1 MLGKIP
7 AARLALIEKI
17 ATEASRSVA
26 APRRGLVRDFVR
38 GYFRGVDEEDLRSH
52 PPRVLADAALAHL
65 DFGRRRTGAQV
76 LVDLAPA
83 LDATAP
89 TAGHR
94 ATLRV
99 VSPDMPFLVDSIGIV
114 FGQMNIAVHLIVHP
128 VLAARRDARGA
139 LRAVG
144 SDRRD
149 AALESWQLMEIDR
162 PRDAHQARE
171 LERRV
176 RAALE
181 DVRRAVADFR
191 AMLERIR
198 AVAHELGNARLPVP
212 QSHASEARALLSWMH
227 DGHFVF
233 LGYRYYRLK
242 RGRSRDALVREGG
255 SGLGILR
262 QPPAGAERKNAPIV
276 LSGRLRQQA
285 RAPELL
291 VLTKANTPSTVH
303 RGSYLDYVGVKTF
316 DGAGRVTGEHRFL
329 GLWTSS
335 AYHKPPAEIPLL
347 RRKLEAVIAH
357 FGLPEQSHD
366 AKSVVNVVETF
377 PRDELF
383 QTPAAELIPIVRGI
397 VNLYERHRVRLFVRR
412 DTYERFYSCLVFV
425 PRDRYN
431 TEVRERIERIVKDR
445 FRGTHVE
452 SQVQISDS
460 TLARLHLLV
469 RTPQGAR
476 PVADVAA
483 VEKAI
488 AAAAATWEDRLQQS
502 LIERGVG
509 RDAVELA
516 ARYARL
522 FPPAYRADVEPAQA
536 LEDIA
541 DLEILSVNPA
551 VPQLNL
557 RAQSGKPTGLRLRIL
572 QAGDPISI
580 SDILPMLENFGLR
593 VVAEHPYRVQTGVRT
608 VWIQDFELETRDAR
622 RIDTARLEPL
632 FNEALLATW
641 RGEIENDGFNRL
653 LLCAG
658 LSAREIVVIRAYC
671 RYLVQTG
678 LPFSQAYMERV
689 LVAQAPIT
697 RQLVRL
703 FETQFALG
711 GKSREAAAER
721 IRAGIVRALD
731 QVQSLDEDRILRA
744 YLSVIR
750 ATLRT
755 NYYQTLG
762 ATGAATVGQG
772 GSDRTGGAP
781 KSWLSFKLDPQ
792 AIPELPLPR
801 PRFEIFVYSPRVE
814 GVHLR
819 MGLVARG
826 GIRWSDR
833 REDFRTEVLGLMK
846 AQNVKNTVIVPTG
859 AKGGFYP
866 KRLPPGGSREDIQKE
881 GIASYQ
887 TFIRG
892 LLDVTDN
899 IVQGKTVTRPGV
911 IRRDGQDP
919 YLVVAADKGTA
930 TFSDIA
936 NAISVE
942 YGHWLGDAFASG
954 GSAGYDHKGMG
965 ITARG
970 AWECVKRHFRELG
983 VDIQNEDFTCAGIG
997 DMSGDVF
1004 GNGMLLSRHIR
1015 LVAAFDHRHVFL
1027 DPNPDA
1033 AASFRERERLFQ
1045 LPRSS
1050 WDDYSRRLISR
1061 GGGVWARSAKSIPL
1075 SPEAQKLLDLHVAAA
1090 TPVEVLRAIL
1100 RMRVDLLWNGGIG
1113 TYVKAHDETNAEV
1126 RDRANDA
1133 IRADGREIRAR
1144 VIGEGGNLGC
1154 TQRGRVE
1161 YARSGGPEG
1170 SGGRVNTDFID
1181 NSAGVNTS
1189 DMEVN
1194 IKILLAE
1201 VARRGRLT
1209 RSARDKLLASMTEEV
1224 AQIVLHNNYLQ
1235 SQALSVLEQ
1244 KASERLTEY
1253 QGLIRALERGG
1264 YLNRSIEFL
1273 PSDDELLERRK
1284 QGLGL
1289 TRPELAVVLAYSK
1302 IWLSNHL
1309 LDSDLPDDPYF
1320 ANEVQRYFP
1329 APVRKRF
1336 PQDIRRHR
1344 LRREIVTTQTTNSLV
1359 NRMGPV
1365 FVTRAQEETGADPAV
1380 IARAYSIARE
1390 IYAMRAL
1397 WFDIEALDNKV
1408 SAAMQYRMFYRAA
1421 RLLRHTSYWLL
1432 RERGRNLH
1440 IENSVR
1446 ELRPGVET
1454 LAERIDDVIGGM
1466 ARQQHDAVFAE
1477 LTGGG
1482 VPDKLARRIARLSLL
1497 EPALD
1502 IVALAQGEKMP
1513 VIDVARAYFEV
1524 GVALGLDWMHD
1535 EIDRLPVEG
1544 SWQASARASLRD
1556 SAMRMHRGL
1565 TLQVLRTETGGATK
1579 ARGVAGRLEA
1589 WSSRREGS
1597 LASWRRTLAEMRA
1610 AGSTDFATLTV
1621 GVDVVRGLASS

>member
-17 ATEASRSVA
+17 VASAATTLPKTSQKLA
-26 APRRGLVRDFVR
+26 ADFLR
-38 GYFRGVDEEDLRSH
+38 ACFRGVAEEDLRAH
-52 PPRVLADAALAHL
+52 RPRDLAAAALAHL
-65 DFGRRRTGAQV
+65 EFGRQRAGNRV
-76 LVDLAPA
+76 LVDLAPP
-83 LDATAP
+83 LSPDAP
-89 TAGHR
+89 TSGHR
-94 ATLRV
+94 ALLRV
-99 VSPDMPFLVDSIGIV
+99 VAPDMPFLVDSIGII

-128 VLAARRDARGA
+128 VLAVKRDSRGLLKA
-139 LRAVG
+139 VDIGGEGTRA
-144 SDRRD
+144 
-149 AALESWQLMEIDR
+149 ESWQMMEIDR
-162 PRDAHQARE
+162 PRDEAQARE

-191 AMLERIR
+191 PMLERIR
-198 AVAHELGNARLPVP
+198 AVAHDLERSDLPVP
-212 QSHASEARALLSWMH
+212 RSHASEARALLSWMH

-242 RGRSRDALVREGG
+242 RGRSRDALVRDAA

-262 QPPAGAERKNAPIV
+262 TQPRRKPSPPIV
-276 LSGRLRQQA
+276 LTGHLRRQA

-316 DGAGRVTGEHRFL
+316 DARGNVTGEHRFL

-357 FGLPEQSHD
+357 FGLPPQSHD
-366 AKSVVNVVETF
+366 AKSVVNVIETF

-383 QTPAAELIPIVRGI
+383 QTPASELVPIVRGI
-397 VNLYERHRVRLFVRR
+397 VNLYERRRVRLFARR
-412 DTYERFYSCLVFV
+412 DSYERFYSCLVYV

-431 TEVRERIERIVKDR
+431 TEVRERIERIVLDR
-445 FRGTHVE
+445 FSGTHVE

-460 TLARLHLLV
+460 MLARLHLLV
-469 RTPQGAR
+469 RTPQGAK
-476 PVADVAA
+476 PVEDVGAI
-483 VEKAI
+483 EHAI
-488 AAAAATWEDRLQQS
+488 AAAAETWEDRLQQA
-502 LIERGVG
+502 LIARGVQY
-509 RDAVELA
+509 DAVELA
-516 ARYARL
+516 GRYARL
-522 FPPAYRADVEPAQA
+522 FPPNYRADVEPAQA

-541 DLEILSVNPA
+541 DLQALAAEPGT
-551 VPQLNL
+551 PQINL
-557 RAQSGKPTGLRLRIL
+557 RAETRGGLGLRLRIL
-572 QAGDPISI
+572 QAGEPISI

-593 VVAEHPYRVQTGVRT
+593 VMAEHPYEVAVDGRT
-608 VWIQDFELETRDAR
+608 IAIQEFELDARDVR
-622 RIDTARLEPL
+622 RIDVQALEPL
-632 FNEALLATW
+632 FKEALLATW
-641 RGEIENDGFNRL
+641 RGEVENDGFNRL
-653 LLCAG
+653 LLSAG
-658 LSAREIVVIRAYC
+658 LAARQIVVVRAYC
-671 RYLVQTG
+671 RYLLQTG
-678 LPFSQAYMERV
+678 IPFSQAYMERV

-703 FETQFALG
+703 FETQFSLQ

-731 QVQSLDEDRILRA
+731 KVQSLDEDRILRG

-755 NYYQTLG
+755 NYYQTLPD
-762 ATGAATVGQG
+762 
-772 GSDRTGGAP
+772 GSA
-781 KSWLSFKLDPQ
+781 KSWVSFKFDPQ
-792 AIPELPLPR
+792 AIPDLPLPK
-801 PRFEIFVYSPRVE
+801 PKFEIFVYSPRVE

-819 MGLVARG
+819 MAYVARG
-826 GIRWSDR
+826 GLRWSDR

-846 AQNVKNTVIVPTG
+846 AQNVKNTVIVPAG

-866 KRLPPGGSREDIQKE
+866 KRLPANGTREDVMKE

-899 IVQGKTVTRPGV
+899 IVNGKSVVRPGIV
-911 IRRDGQDP
+911 RRDGDDA

-936 NAISVE
+936 NAISIE

-983 VDIQNEDFTCAGIG
+983 VDIQSQEFTCAGIG

-1004 GNGMLLSRHIR
+1004 GNGMLLSKHTL
-1015 LVAAFDHRHVFL
+1015 LVAAFDHRHIFL
-1027 DPNPDA
+1027 DPTPDA
-1033 AASFRERERLFQ
+1033 TASYRERERLFK

-1050 WDDYSRRLISR
+1050 WDDYSRKLISR
-1061 GGGVWARSAKSIPL
+1061 GGGVWPRSAKSIPL
-1075 SPEAQKLLDLHVAAA
+1075 SAEVQKLLDLNVPAA
-1090 TPVEVLRAIL
+1090 TPVEVMRAIL

-1113 TYVKAHDETNAEV
+1113 TYVKAQDETHAEV

-1154 TQRGRVE
+1154 TQKGRVE
-1161 YARSGGPEG
+1161 YAQSFAGGQ
-1170 SGGRVNTDFID
+1170 GGKINTDFID

-1189 DMEVN
+1189 DVEVN
-1194 IKILLAE
+1194 IKIVLADI
-1201 VARRGRLT
+1201 ARKGRLT
-1209 RSARDKLLASMTEEV
+1209 RAARDKLLASMTAEV
-1224 AQIVLHNNYLQ
+1224 ADIVLHNNYLQ

-1244 KASERLTEY
+1244 RAAERLTEY
-1253 QGLIRALERGG
+1253 QSVIRTLERGG
-1264 YLNRSIEFL
+1264 HLNRAIEFL
-1273 PSDDELLERRK
+1273 PTEDEFLERRK
-1284 QGLGL
+1284 LRQGL

-1320 ANEVQRYFP
+1320 ASEVQRYFP
-1329 APVRKRF
+1329 TPMRKRYAREI
-1336 PQDIRRHR
+1336 PQHR

-1365 FVTRAQEETGADPAV
+1365 FVVRAQEETGADPAA
-1380 IARAYSIARE
+1380 IARAYAIARE
-1390 IYAMRAL
+1390 IFAMRTL

-1408 SAAMQYRMFYRAA
+1408 SAAMQYGMFYRAS

-1432 RERGRNLH
+1432 RERGRHLH

-1454 LAERIDDVIGGM
+1454 LAAQIDSVLDGA
-1466 ARQQHDAVFAE
+1466 ARARHDGVLSE
-1477 LTGGG
+1477 LTTGG
-1482 VPDKLARRIARLSLL
+1482 VPEKLARRVARITML

-1502 IVALAQGEKMP
+1502 IVALAADQKTP
-1513 VIDVARAYFEV
+1513 VISVARLYFELGAV
-1524 GVALGLDWMHD
+1524 LGLDWLHT
-1535 EIDRLPVEG
+1535 EIDGLSVDG
-1544 SWQASARASLRD
+1544 SWQATARTGLRD
-1556 SAMRMHRGL
+1556 AAMRAHREL
-1565 TLQVLRTETGGATK
+1565 TLQALRM
-1579 ARGVAGRLEA
+1579 RGDAAQRLAA
-1589 WSSRREGS
+1589 WSAQRND
-1597 LASWRRTLAEMRA
+1597 AVTTWQRTLTEMRSVGA
-1610 AGSTDFATLTV
+1610 ADFATLTV
-1621 GVDVVRGLASS
+1621 GVNAVRGLAGS

>member
-17 ATEASRSVA
+17 AAEAFRSA
-26 APRRGLVRDFVR
+26 APGRQALVGEFVR
-38 GYFRGVDEEDLRSH
+38 EFFRGVDEEDLSAYR
-52 PPRVLADAALAHL
+52 PRVLAAAALKHL
-65 DFGRRRTGAQV
+65 EFGRRRTGGQV
-76 LVDLAPA
+76 IVDLAPP
-83 LDATAP
+83 LDGEAP
-89 TAGHR
+89 TAPHR
-94 ATLRV
+94 ALLRV
-99 VSPDMPFLVDSIGIV
+99 VAPDMPFLVDSIGIV
-114 FGQMNIAVHLIVHP
+114 FSQLNIAVHLIVHP
-128 VLAARRDARGA
+128 VLGARRDRRGV
-139 LRAVG
+139 LRSVSA
-144 SDRRD
+144 DRRT
-149 AALESWQLMEIDR
+149 ALPESWQMVEIDR
-162 PRDAHQARE
+162 PRDLRQARE

-181 DVRRAVADFR
+181 DVRRAVMDFR
-191 AMLERIR
+191 PMLERIR
-198 AVAHELGNARLPVP
+198 AVANELEQAKLPVP

-242 RGRSRDALVREGG
+242 RGRSRDALVRETA
-255 SGLGILR
+255 SGLGILKV
-262 QPPAGAERKNAPIV
+262 PAGRDGKGPPKLAPIV
-276 LSGRLRQQA
+276 LSGHLRRQA

-316 DGAGRVTGEHRFL
+316 DHKGEVTGEHRFL

-357 FGLPEQSHD
+357 FGLPPQSHD
-366 AKSVVNVVETF
+366 AKSVVNVIETF

-383 QTPAAELIPIVRGI
+383 QTPASELIPIVRGI
-397 VNLYERHRVRLFVRR
+397 VNLYERRRVRLFVRR
-412 DTYERFYSCLVFV
+412 DSYERFYSCLVFV

-431 TEVRERIERIVKDR
+431 TEVRERIERIVRER
-445 FRGTHVE
+445 FGGTHVE
-452 SQVQISDS
+452 TQVQISDS
-460 TLARLHLLV
+460 MLARLHLLV

-476 PVADVAA
+476 PVQDVASI
-483 VEKAI
+483 EQAI
-488 AAAAATWEDRLQQS
+488 AAAAATWEDRLQQA
-502 LIERGVG
+502 LIARGVE
-509 RDAVELA
+509 REAVELA
-516 ARYARL
+516 TGYARL
-522 FPPAYRADVEPAQA
+522 FPPAYRVDVEPVQA
-536 LEDIA
+536 LDDIA
-541 DLEILSVNPA
+541 DLQALAVNPA
-551 VPQLNL
+551 VPRLNL
-557 RAQSGKPTGLRLRIL
+557 RTQAGKHPGLRLRIL

-593 VVAEHPYRVQTGVRT
+593 VVAEHPYQVQTRERV
-608 VWIQDFELETRDAR
+608 VWIQDFELEARDAR
-622 RIDTARLEPL
+622 RVDTVTMQPL
-632 FNEALLATW
+632 FKEALLATW
-641 RGEIENDGFNRL
+641 RGEVENDGFNRL
-653 LLCAG
+653 LLCVG
-658 LSAREIVVIRAYC
+658 LSAREIVVVRAYC

-703 FETQFALG
+703 FETQFALAG
-711 GKSREAAAER
+711 RSREAAAER

-731 QVQSLDEDRILRA
+731 KVQSLDEDRILRA

-755 NYYQTLG
+755 NYFQTIG
-762 ATGAATVGQG
+762 A
-772 GSDRTGGAP
+772 SDAVP
-781 KSWLSFKLDPQ
+781 KSWVSFKLDPQ

-801 PRFEIFVYSPRVE
+801 PKFEIFVYSPRVE

-819 MGLVARG
+819 MGYVARG

-846 AQNVKNTVIVPTG
+846 AQNVKNTVIVPAG

-866 KRLPPGGSREDIQKE
+866 KRLPAGGSREDIQKE

-899 IVQGKTVTRPGV
+899 IVNGKTVAPPNVT
-911 IRRDGQDP
+911 RRDGDDP

-936 NAISVE
+936 NAISIE

-983 VDIQNEDFTCAGIG
+983 IDIQSQDFTCAGVG

-1015 LVAAFDHRHVFL
+1015 LVAAFDHRHIFL

-1033 AASFRERERLFQ
+1033 AAGFRERERLFK

-1050 WDDYSRRLISR
+1050 WDDYSRKLISR
-1061 GGGVWARSAKSIPL
+1061 GGGIWPRAAKSIAL
-1075 SPEAQKLLDLHVAAA
+1075 SAEAQKLLDLQVPAA
-1090 TPVEVLRAIL
+1090 TPVDVMRAIL

-1113 TYVKAHDETNAEV
+1113 TYVKAHDESHAEV

-1133 IRADGREIRAR
+1133 IRADGRELRAR

-1161 YARSGGPEG
+1161 YAQA
-1170 SGGRVNTDFID
+1170 GGRVNTDFID

-1189 DMEVN
+1189 DVEVN
-1194 IKILLAE
+1194 IKILLSE
-1201 VARRGRLT
+1201 VARKGGRLT
-1209 RSARDKLLASMTEEV
+1209 RAARDKLLASMTEEV
-1224 AQIVLHNNYLQ
+1224 AHIVLHNNYLQ

-1253 QGLIRALERGG
+1253 QSLIRALERGG
-1264 YLNRSIEFL
+1264 HLNRAIEFL
-1273 PSDDELLERRK
+1273 PGDDEFIERRK

-1329 APVRKRF
+1329 APVRRRY
-1336 PQDIRRHR
+1336 PRDIRRHR

-1365 FVTRAQEETGADPAV
+1365 FVTRAQQETNADPAA

-1390 IYAMRAL
+1390 VYAMRVL
-1397 WFDIEALDNKV
+1397 WFEIEALDNKV
-1408 SAAMQYRMFYRAA
+1408 SASVQYRMFYRAA

-1432 RERGRNLH
+1432 RERGRHLH

-1446 ELRPGVET
+1446 ELKPGVEA
-1454 LAERIDDVIGGM
+1454 LAEHIDAVISGP
-1466 ARQQHDAVFAE
+1466 AREQHDAVLSE
-1477 LTGGG
+1477 LTSSG
-1482 VPDKLARRIARLSLL
+1482 VPEKLAKRIARLPLL

-1502 IVALAQGEKMP
+1502 IVALAASEKTQ
-1513 VIDVARAYFEV
+1513 VSEVAHAYFEV
-1524 GVALGLDWMHD
+1524 GMALGLDWLHG
-1535 EIDRLPVEG
+1535 EIDRLPVDG
-1544 SWQASARASLRD
+1544 SWQASARTGLRD
-1556 SAMRMHRGL
+1556 AAMRAHREL
-1565 TLQVLRTETGGATK
+1565 ALQVLRTRGA
-1579 ARGVAGRLEA
+1579 APGSRNASGRLGV
-1589 WSSRREGS
+1589 WSAQREEK
-1597 LASWRRTLAEMRA
+1597 LQSWKRTLSEMRA
-1610 AGSTDFATLTV
+1610 VGTADFATLTV
-1621 GVDVVRGLASS
+1621 GLDAVRGLTSD

>member
-17 ATEASRSVA
+17 AAEATRSQPA
-26 APRRGLVRDFVR
+26 ARRKLVGEFVR
-38 GYFRGVDEEDLRSH
+38 GFFRGVDEEDLRAH
-52 PPRVLADAALAHL
+52 APGALAAAALAHL
-65 DFGRRRTGAQV
+65 EFGRQRSGSRV
-76 LVDLAPA
+76 LVGLAPP

-89 TAGHR
+89 TAAHR
-94 ATLRV
+94 ASLRV
-99 VSPDMPFLVDSIGIV
+99 VCPDMPFLVDTIGIV
-114 FGQMNIAVHLIVHP
+114 FSQMGIGVHLIVHP
-128 VLAARRDARGA
+128 VLGA
-139 LRAVG
+139 VR
-144 SDRRD
+144 DRRGILKSVD
-149 AALESWQLMEIDR
+149 SEAAGARSESWQMMEIDR
-162 PRDAHQARE
+162 PRDESQARE

-176 RAALE
+176 RASLE
-181 DVRRAVADFR
+181 DVRKAVTDFR
-191 AMLERIR
+191 PMLERIR
-198 AVAHELGNARLPVP
+198 GVAHELGGAELPVP
-212 QSHASEARALLSWMH
+212 RSHASEARALLSWMH

-242 RGRSRDALVREGG
+242 RGRSRDALVRETG

-262 QPPAGAERKNAPIV
+262 ETPAKGRRHAPIV
-276 LSGRLRQQA
+276 LTGHLRRQA
-285 RAPELL
+285 RTPELL
-291 VLTKANTPSTVH
+291 VLTKANTASTVH

-316 DGAGRVTGEHRFL
+316 DGKGEVTGEHRFL

-357 FGLPEQSHD
+357 FGLPPQSHD

-397 VNLYERHRVRLFVRR
+397 VNLYERRRVRLFVRR
-412 DTYERFYSCLVFV
+412 DSYQRFYSCLVYV

-431 TEVRERIERIVKDR
+431 TEVRERIERIVRER
-445 FRGTHVE
+445 FGGTHVDT
-452 SQVQISDS
+452 QVQISDS
-460 TLARLHLLV
+460 MLARLHMLV
-469 RTPQGAR
+469 RTPQGA
-476 PVADVAA
+476 PPGDDVAT

-488 AAAAATWEDRLQQS
+488 AAAAATWEDRLQQA
-502 LIERGVG
+502 LIARGVE

-522 FPPAYRADVEPAQA
+522 FPPNYRVEVEPAQA
-536 LEDIA
+536 LDDIA
-541 DLEILSVNPA
+541 DLQALAMHPG
-551 VPQLNL
+551 VPQVNL
-557 RAQSGKPTGLRLRIL
+557 RHQAGPQPGLRLRIL

-593 VVAEHPYRVQTGVRT
+593 VVAEHPYQVRT
-608 VWIQDFELETRDAR
+608 GAMLVSIQDFELETHDAR
-622 RIDTARLEPL
+622 RVDVEKMEPL
-632 FNEALLATW
+632 FKEALLATW
-641 RGEIENDGFNRL
+641 RGDVENDGFNRL

-658 LSAREIVVIRAYC
+658 LSAREIVVVRAYC

-697 RQLVRL
+697 RQLVKL
-703 FETQFALG
+703 FETQFSLTG
-711 GKSREAAAER
+711 RSREAAAER
-721 IRAGIVRALD
+721 VRASIVRALD
-731 QVQSLDEDRILRA
+731 KVQSLDEDRILRA

-755 NYYQTLG
+755 NYYQCIEG
-762 ATGAATVGQG
+762 SMG
-772 GSDRTGGAP
+772 GGRTGGTP
-781 KSWLSFKLDPQ
+781 KSWVSFKLDPQ

-819 MGLVARG
+819 GGLVARG
-826 GIRWSDR
+826 GLRWSDR

-846 AQNVKNTVIVPTG
+846 AQNVKNTVIVPAG

-866 KRLPPGGSREDIQKE
+866 KRLPAGGSREDIQKE

-899 IVQGKTVTRPGV
+899 IVNGKTVVRPGIV
-911 IRRDGQDP
+911 RRDGDDP

-936 NAISVE
+936 NAISIE

-983 VDIQNEDFTCAGIG
+983 VDIQNQDFTVAGIG

-1004 GNGMLLSRHIR
+1004 GNGMLLSKHIR
-1015 LVAAFDHRHVFL
+1015 LVAAFDHRHIFI
-1027 DPNPDA
+1027 DPDPDP
-1033 AASFRERERLFQ
+1033 AASFRERERLFK

-1050 WDDYSRRLISR
+1050 WDDYSRKLISR
-1061 GGGVWARSAKSIPL
+1061 GGGVWPRGAKAIPL
-1075 SPEAQKLLDLHVAAA
+1075 SAEAQKLLDLAVPSA

-1100 RMRVDLLWNGGIG
+1100 RMRVDLMWNGGIG
-1113 TYVKAHDETNAEV
+1113 TYVKAHDESHGDA

-1133 IRADGREIRAR
+1133 IRADGRELRAR
-1144 VIGEGGNLGC
+1144 VVGEGGNLGC

-1161 YARSGGPEG
+1161 YARAGGPEG
-1170 SGGRVNTDFID
+1170 HGGRINTDFID

-1189 DMEVN
+1189 DVEVN

-1201 VARRGRLT
+1201 VARKGRLT
-1209 RSARDKLLASMTEEV
+1209 RAARDRLLASMTEEV

-1244 KASERLTEY
+1244 RAPERLTEY
-1253 QGLIRALERGG
+1253 QSLIRALERGG
-1264 YLNRSIEFL
+1264 HLNRAIEYL
-1273 PSDDELLERRK
+1273 PGDEEFIERRK
-1284 QGLGL
+1284 QRLGL

-1320 ANEVQRYFP
+1320 ASEVQRYFP
-1329 APVRKRF
+1329 SPMRRRYARG
-1336 PQDIRRHR
+1336 IRRHR

-1365 FVTRAQEETGADPAV
+1365 FVTRAQEETRADPAA

-1390 IYAMRAL
+1390 IYAMRGL
-1397 WFDIEALDNKV
+1397 WFAIEALDNKV
-1408 SAAMQYRMFYRAA
+1408 PAEVQYAMFYRGA

-1432 RERGRNLH
+1432 RERGQALH

-1446 ELRPGVET
+1446 ELRPGIEQ
-1454 LAERIDDVIGGM
+1454 LAEHIDTVIQGSAREQYDRIFG
-1466 ARQQHDAVFAE
+1466 E
-1477 LTGGG
+1477 LEAGG
-1482 VPDKLARRIARLSLL
+1482 VPDKLARRVARLALL

-1502 IVALAQGEKMP
+1502 IVALASREKIP
-1513 VIDVARAYFEV
+1513 VLEVARDYFSV
-1524 GVALGLDWMHD
+1524 GVALGLDWLHG
-1535 EIDRLPVEG
+1535 EIDRLPVDG
-1544 SWQASARASLRD
+1544 SWQASARTGLRD
-1556 SAMRMHRGL
+1556 SAMRAHRDL
-1565 TLQVLRTETGGATK
+1565 TLQVLRTRGAE
-1579 ARGVAGRLEA
+1579 ARDRSAEARLEA
-1589 WSSRREGS
+1589 WSAQREEA
-1597 LASWRRTLAEMRA
+1597 LTSWKRTQAEMRA
-1610 AGSTDFATLTV
+1610 AGTADFATLTV
-1621 GVDVVRGLASS
+1621 GLQAIRGLAGG

>member
-17 ATEASRSVA
+17 AAEATRSQPA
-26 APRRGLVRDFVR
+26 KRRKLVGEFVR
-38 GYFRGVDEEDLRSH
+38 GFFRGVDEEDLRAH
-52 PPRVLADAALAHL
+52 QPRKLAEAALAHL
-65 DFGRRRTGAQV
+65 EFGKQRTGTRV
-76 LVDLAPA
+76 LVALAPP
-83 LDATAP
+83 LDVDAP
-89 TAGHR
+89 TAAHR
-94 ATLRV
+94 ALLRV
-99 VSPDMPFLVDSIGIV
+99 VAPDMPFLVDTIGIV
-114 FGQMNIAVHLIVHP
+114 FSQLGIGVHLIVHP
-128 VLAARRDARGA
+128 VLGAVRDARGI
-139 LRAVG
+139 LKAVDAE
-144 SDRRD
+144 SRD
-149 AALESWQLMEIDR
+149 ARPESWQMMEIDR
-162 PRDAHQARE
+162 PRDDAQSRE
-171 LERRV
+171 LEQRV

-181 DVRRAVADFR
+181 DVRRAVNDFR
-191 AMLERIR
+191 PMLERIR
-198 AVAHELGNARLPVP
+198 AVANELERGKLPVP
-212 QSHASEARALLSWMH
+212 RSHAAEARALLSWMH

-242 RGRSRDALVREGG
+242 RGRSRDALVREAA

-262 QPPAGAERKNAPIV
+262 DSSAARGKNTPIV
-276 LSGRLRQQA
+276 LTGHLRRQA
-285 RAPELL
+285 RAPDLL

-316 DGAGRVTGEHRFL
+316 DERGEVNGEHRFL

-357 FGLPEQSHD
+357 FGLPPQSHD
-366 AKSVVNVVETF
+366 AKSVVNVIDTF

-397 VNLYERHRVRLFVRR
+397 VNLYERRRVRLFVRR

-431 TEVRERIERIVKDR
+431 TEVRERIERIVRER
-445 FRGTHVE
+445 FGGTHVE
-452 SQVQISDS
+452 TQVQISDS
-460 TLARLHLLV
+460 MLARLHMLV
-469 RTPQGAR
+469 RTPQGAA
-476 PVADVAA
+476 PVEDVAA
-483 VEKAI
+483 IEKAI
-488 AAAAATWEDRLQQS
+488 ASAAATWEDRLQQA
-502 LIERGVG
+502 LIQRGVQ

-522 FPPAYRADVEPAQA
+522 FPPNYRVDVEPAQA
-536 LEDIA
+536 LDDIV
-541 DLEILSVNPA
+541 DLEALSARPGI
-551 VPQLNL
+551 PQINL
-557 RAQSGKPTGLRLRIL
+557 RNQDGLRLRIL

-593 VVAEHPYRVQTGVRT
+593 VVAEHPYQVETGTLLVS
-608 VWIQDFELETRDAR
+608 IQEFELEARDAR
-622 RIDTARLEPL
+622 RVDTAKLEPL
-632 FNEALLATW
+632 FKEALLATW
-641 RGEIENDGFNRL
+641 RGDVENDGFNRL

-658 LSAREIVVIRAYC
+658 LTAREIIVIRAYC

-703 FETQFALG
+703 FETQFSPA

-731 QVQSLDEDRILRA
+731 KVQSLDEDRILRA

-755 NYYQTLG
+755 NYYQT
-762 ATGAATVGQG
+762 VGQAAG
-772 GSDRTGGAP
+772 NPP
-781 KSWLSFKLDPQ
+781 KSWVSFKLDPQ

-819 MGLVARG
+819 MGNVARG
-826 GIRWSDR
+826 GLRWSDR

-866 KRLPPGGSREDIQKE
+866 KRLPVGGSREDIQKE

-899 IVQGKTVTRPGV
+899 IANGKTVVRPGLV
-911 IRRDGQDP
+911 RRDGDDP

-936 NAISVE
+936 NAISME

-983 VDIQNEDFTCAGIG
+983 VDIQSQEFTVAGVG

-1004 GNGMLLSRHIR
+1004 GNGMLLSKHIR
-1015 LVAAFDHRHVFL
+1015 LVAAFDHRHIFL
-1027 DPNPDA
+1027 DPDPA
-1033 AASFRERERLFQ
+1033 AASSFRERERLFR

-1050 WDDYSRRLISR
+1050 WDDYSRKLISR
-1061 GGGVWARSAKSIPL
+1061 GGGVWPRSAKSIPL
-1075 SPEAQKLLDLHVAAA
+1075 SAEAQKLLDLALPVA

-1113 TYVKAHDETNAEV
+1113 TYVKARDESHAEV

-1133 IRADGREIRAR
+1133 IRADGREVRAR

-1161 YARSGGPEG
+1161 YAQSGGAG
-1170 SGGRVNTDFID
+1170 FAGGRINTDFID

-1189 DMEVN
+1189 DVEVN
-1194 IKILLAE
+1194 IKILLADL
-1201 VARRGRLT
+1201 ARKGRIT
-1209 RSARDKLLASMTEEV
+1209 RAARDKLLASMTEEV
-1224 AQIVLHNNYLQ
+1224 ASIVLHNNYLQ

-1244 KASERLTEY
+1244 RASERLTEY
-1253 QGLIRALERGG
+1253 QSLIRALERSGH
-1264 YLNRSIEFL
+1264 LNRAIEFL
-1273 PSDDELLERRK
+1273 PSDDEFGERRK

-1309 LDSDLPDDPYF
+1309 LASDLPDDPYF
-1320 ANEVQRYFP
+1320 ASEVLRYFP
-1329 APVRKRF
+1329 APVRKRY

-1365 FVTRAQEETGADPAV
+1365 FVTRAQEETHADPAA

-1390 IYAMRAL
+1390 IYSMRTL
-1397 WFDIEALDNKV
+1397 WFDIEALDNKI
-1408 SAAMQYRMFYRAA
+1408 SADVQYGMFYRAS

-1454 LAERIDDVIGGM
+1454 LAQEIDSVITGA
-1466 ARQQHDAVFAE
+1466 AREQHDRIFSE

-1482 VPDKLARRIARLSLL
+1482 VPDKVARRVARLSLL

-1502 IVALAQGEKMP
+1502 IVALAANEKMP
-1513 VIDVARAYFEV
+1513 VIDVARAYFDV
-1524 GVALGLDWMHD
+1524 GVALGLDWLHS

-1544 SWQASARASLRD
+1544 SWQASARTGLRD
-1556 SAMRMHRGL
+1556 SAMRTHREL
-1565 TLQVLRTETGGATK
+1565 TLQVLRSRGGTGK
-1579 ARGVAGRLEA
+1579 ARNIPQRLVD
-1589 WSSRREGS
+1589 WSARREDA
-1597 LASWRRTLAEMRA
+1597 LQAWKRTQSEMRA
-1610 AGSTDFATLTV
+1610 VGTADFATLTV
-1621 GVDVVRGLASS
+1621 GVDAVRGLASG

>member
-7 AARLALIEKI
+7 AARLALIEKVV
-17 ATEASRSVA
+17 RA
-26 APRRGLVRDFVR
+26 ARMQPKTRALAADFLR
-38 GYFRGVDEEDLRSH
+38 AYFRGVAEEDLRAH
-52 PPRVLADAALAHL
+52 RPRDLAAAALAHL
-65 DFGRRRTGAQV
+65 EFGRQRTGQRV
-76 LVDLAPA
+76 LVDIAPPLNA
-83 LDATAP
+83 EAATAS
-89 TAGHR
+89 HR
-94 ATLRV
+94 ALLRV
-99 VSPDMPFLVDSIGIV
+99 VAPDMPFLVDSISIV
-114 FGQMNIAVHLIVHP
+114 FSQLNIGVHLIVHP
-128 VLAARRDARGA
+128 VLGVKRNARGV
-139 LRAVG
+139 LQSVS
-144 SDRRD
+144 SDRRE
-149 AALESWQLMEIDR
+149 ALPESWQMMEIDR
-162 PRDAHQARE
+162 PRDEAHARE

-176 RAALE
+176 HAALG

-191 AMLERIR
+191 PMLERIR
-198 AVAHELGNARLPVP
+198 SVANDLDRARLPLP
-212 QSHASEARALLSWMH
+212 KSHASEARALLSWMH

-233 LGYRYYRLK
+233 LGYRYYHLK
-242 RGRSRDALVREGG
+242 RGRSRDALVRDAD

-262 QPPAGAERKNAPIV
+262 VSSRGKSPPPIV
-276 LSGRLRQQA
+276 LTGHLRRQA
-285 RAPELL
+285 RAPDLL

-316 DGAGRVTGEHRFL
+316 DEQGNVTGEHRFL

-335 AYHKPPAEIPLL
+335 AYHKPPSEIPLL

-357 FGLPEQSHD
+357 FGLPEHSHD
-366 AKSVVNVVETF
+366 AKSVVNVIETF

-397 VNLYERHRVRLFVRR
+397 VNLYERRRVRLFVRR
-412 DTYERFYSCLVFV
+412 DSYERFYSCLVFV

-431 TEVRERIERIVKDR
+431 TEVRERIERIVRQR
-445 FRGTHVE
+445 FHGTHVE

-460 TLARLHLLV
+460 MLARLHLLV
-469 RTPQGAR
+469 RTPQGAP
-476 PVADVAA
+476 PVADIGAI
-483 VEKAI
+483 EIAI
-488 AAAAATWEDRLQQS
+488 AGAAATWEDKLQQA
-502 LIERGVG
+502 LISRGVE
-509 RDAVELA
+509 RDAVDLA

-536 LEDIA
+536 LDDIA
-541 DLEILSVNPA
+541 DLEALAANPST
-551 VPQLNL
+551 PQINL
-557 RAQSGKPTGLRLRIL
+557 RGQAGKSTGLRLRIL

-593 VVAEHPYRVQTGVRT
+593 VVAEHPYHVPVTGRP
-608 VWIQDFELETRDAR
+608 VWIQDFELEARDAR
-622 RIDTARLEPL
+622 RVDTQKLEPL
-632 FNEALLATW
+632 FKEALLATW
-641 RGEIENDGFNRL
+641 RGEVENDGFNRL
-653 LLCAG
+653 LLCAS
-658 LSAREIVVIRAYC
+658 LSAREIVVVRAYC
-671 RYLVQTG
+671 RYLLQTG
-678 LPFSQAYMERV
+678 IPFSQAYMERV
-689 LVAQAPIT
+689 LVAQWPIT

-703 FETQFALG
+703 FETQFSLHG
-711 GKSREAAAER
+711 RSREAAAER
-721 IRAGIVRALD
+721 IRAGIVRSLD
-731 QVQSLDEDRILRA
+731 KVQSLDEDRILRG
-744 YLSVIR
+744 YLNVIR

-755 NYYQTLG
+755 NYYQL
-762 ATGAATVGQG
+762 AADGM
-772 GSDRTGGAP
+772 P
-781 KSWLSFKLDPQ
+781 KSWVSFKLDPH
-792 AIPELPLPR
+792 AIPDLPLPR
-801 PRFEIFVYSPRVE
+801 PKFEIFVYSPRVE

-819 MGLVARG
+819 MAYVARG
-826 GIRWSDR
+826 GLRWSDR

-846 AQNVKNTVIVPTG
+846 AQNVKNTVIVPAG

-866 KRLPPGGSREDIQKE
+866 KRLPAGGTRDDIQKE

-899 IVQGKTVTRPGV
+899 IVNGKTVPAKNV
-911 IRRDGQDP
+911 VRRDGDDP

-936 NAISVE
+936 NAISIE

-983 VDIQNEDFTCAGIG
+983 VDIQNQEFTCAGIG

-1004 GNGMLLSRHIR
+1004 GNGMLLSKHIR
-1015 LVAAFDHRHVFL
+1015 LVAAFDHRHIFL
-1027 DPNPDA
+1027 DPEPDA
-1033 AASFRERERLFQ
+1033 AASFRERERLFK

-1050 WDDYSRRLISR
+1050 WEDYNRKLISR
-1061 GGGVWARSAKSIPL
+1061 GGGVWPRSAKSIPL
-1075 SPEAQKLLDLHVAAA
+1075 SPEAQKLLELAAPAA
-1090 TPVEVLRAIL
+1090 TPVDVMRAIL

-1113 TYVKAHDETNAEV
+1113 TYLKAYEESHAEV

-1133 IRADGREIRAR
+1133 IRADGREMRAR

-1154 TQRGRVE
+1154 TQKGRVE
-1161 YARSGGPEG
+1161 YAQSGADKA
-1170 SGGRVNTDFID
+1170 GGRVNTDFID

-1194 IKILLAE
+1194 IKILLAD

-1209 RSARDKLLASMTEEV
+1209 RAARDKLLASMTHEV
-1224 AQIVLHNNYLQ
+1224 ADIVLHNNYLQ

-1244 KASERLTEY
+1244 RAPERLAEY

-1264 YLNRSIEFL
+1264 HLNRAIEFL
-1273 PSDDELLERRK
+1273 PAEDEFLERRK
-1284 QGLGL
+1284 QRLGL
-1289 TRPELAVVLAYSK
+1289 SRPELAVVLAYSK

-1329 APVRKRF
+1329 TPMRRRF
-1336 PQDIRRHR
+1336 AREIPRHR

-1390 IYAMRAL
+1390 IFAMRAL

-1408 SAAMQYRMFYRAA
+1408 AAAKQYGMFYRAA

-1432 RERGRNLH
+1432 RERGKNLH
-1440 IENSVR
+1440 IENTVR
-1446 ELRPGVET
+1446 ELRPGVEA
-1454 LAERIDDVIGGM
+1454 LAEHI
-1466 ARQQHDAVFAE
+1466 DAVLQGAARERHEAVYAE
-1477 LTGGG
+1477 LAGNQ
-1482 VPDKLARRIARLSLL
+1482 VPEKLARRIARLAML

-1502 IVALAQGEKMP
+1502 IVALAAAEKTP
-1513 VIDVARAYFEV
+1513 VIDVARVYFELGDV
-1524 GVALGLDWMHD
+1524 LGLDWLHTQ
-1535 EIDRLPVEG
+1535 IDGLSVDG
-1544 SWQASARASLRD
+1544 SWQATARSGLRD
-1556 SAMRMHRGL
+1556 AAMRAHREL
-1565 TLQVLRTETGGATK
+1565 TLQVLRTRGATSQ
-1579 ARGVAGRLEA
+1579 RLAA
-1589 WSSRREGS
+1589 WSAQRDES
-1597 LASWRRTLAEMRA
+1597 LTVWKRTLAEMRA
-1610 AGSTDFATLTV
+1610 VGTADFATLTV
-1621 GVDVVRGLASS
+1621 GVDAVRSLSTS

>member
-7 AARLALIEKI
+7 ATRLALIEKI
-17 ATEASRSVA
+17 VAAATRTQPRRSSKASRELASEFLRA
-26 APRRGLVRDFVR
+26 F
-38 GYFRGVDEEDLRSH
+38 FRGVDEEDLRAH
-52 PPRVLADAALAHL
+52 RPRDLAVAALAHL
-65 DFGRRRTGAQV
+65 DFGRQRTGNKV
-76 LVDLAPA
+76 LVEIAPP
-83 LDATAP
+83 LNPDSATAS
-89 TAGHR
+89 HR
-94 ATLRV
+94 ALLRLV
-99 VSPDMPFLVDSIGIV
+99 APDMPFLVDSVSIV
-114 FGQMNIAVHLIVHP
+114 FSQLNIGVHLIVHP
-128 VLAARRDARGA
+128 VLGARRDAAG
-139 LRAVG
+139 LLESVG
-144 SDRRD
+144 TDRRE
-149 AALESWQLMEIDR
+149 ATAESWQMLEIDR
-162 PRDAHQARE
+162 PRDESHARE
-171 LERRV
+171 LERRL

-191 AMLERIR
+191 PMLERIR
-198 AVAHELGNARLPVP
+198 EVANDLERAQLPVP
-212 QSHASEARALLSWMH
+212 KSHASEARALLSWMH

-233 LGYRYYRLK
+233 LGYRYYHLK
-242 RGRSRDALVREGG
+242 RGRSRDALVRDAA

-262 QPPAGAERKNAPIV
+262 VQSSRKPPPPIV
-276 LSGRLRQQA
+276 LTGHLRRHA

-291 VLTKANTPSTVH
+291 VLTKANTASTVH

-316 DGAGRVTGEHRFL
+316 DAKGNVTGEHRFL

-335 AYHKPPAEIPLL
+335 AYHKPPSEIPLL

-357 FGLPEQSHD
+357 FGLPAESHD
-366 AKSVVNVVETF
+366 AKSVVNVIETF

-397 VNLYERHRVRLFVRR
+397 VNLYERRRVRLFVRR
-412 DTYERFYSCLVFV
+412 DSYERFYSCLVFV

-431 TEVRERIERIVKDR
+431 TEVRERIERIVRER

-460 TLARLHLLV
+460 MLARLHLLV
-469 RTPQGAR
+469 RTQQGAP
-476 PVADVAA
+476 PVLDIGAI
-483 VEKAI
+483 ENAI
-488 AAAAATWEDRLQQS
+488 AATAATWEDRLQQA
-502 LIERGVG
+502 LISRGVE
-509 RDAVELA
+509 RDAVDLA

-522 FPPAYRADVEPAQA
+522 FPPAYRADVEAAQA

-541 DLEILSVNPA
+541 DLESLAANPGT
-551 VPQLNL
+551 PQINL
-557 RAQSGKPTGLRLRIL
+557 RTQPGESDRKAGGLRLRIL
-572 QAGDPISI
+572 QSGDPISI

-593 VVAEHPYRVQTGVRT
+593 VVAEHPYQVPVTPLP
-608 VWIQDFELETRDAR
+608 VWIQDFELEARDIK
-622 RIDTARLEPL
+622 RIDTGKLEPL
-632 FNEALLATW
+632 FKEALLATW
-641 RGEIENDGFNRL
+641 RSEVENDGFNRL

-658 LSAREIVVIRAYC
+658 LSAREIVVLRAYC
-671 RYLVQTG
+671 RYLLQTG
-678 LPFSQAYMERV
+678 IPFSQAYMERV
-689 LVAQAPIT
+689 LVGQAPIA

-703 FETQFALG
+703 FETQFALS

-731 QVQSLDEDRILRA
+731 KVQSLDEDRILRA
-744 YLSVIR
+744 YLTVIR

-755 NYYQTLG
+755 NYYQSLPESG
-762 ATGAATVGQG
+762 A
-772 GSDRTGGAP
+772 
-781 KSWLSFKLDPQ
+781 KSWVSFKLDPQ
-792 AIPELPLPR
+792 AIPDLPLPR
-801 PRFEIFVYSPRVE
+801 PKFEIFVYSPRVE

-819 MGLVARG
+819 MAYVARG
-826 GIRWSDR
+826 GLRWSDR
-833 REDFRTEVLGLMK
+833 REDFRTEVLALMK
-846 AQNVKNTVIVPTG
+846 AQNVKNTVIVPAG

-866 KRLPPGGSREDIQKE
+866 KRLPAGGSREEVQKE
-881 GIASYQ
+881 VVASYQ

-899 IVQGKTVTRPGV
+899 IVNGRTVVRPGIV
-911 IRRDGQDP
+911 RRDGDDA

-930 TFSDIA
+930 TFSDLA
-936 NAISVE
+936 NAISIE

-970 AWECVKRHFRELG
+970 AWECVKRHFREMG
-983 VDIQNEDFTCAGIG
+983 VDIQTQEFTCAGIG

-1004 GNGMLLSRHIR
+1004 GNGMLLSKHTR
-1015 LVAAFDHRHVFL
+1015 LLAAFDHRHIFI

-1033 AASFRERERLFQ
+1033 GTSFRERERLFA

-1050 WDDYSRRLISR
+1050 WDDYDRKRISR
-1061 GGGVWARSAKSIPL
+1061 GGGVWPRSAKSIPL
-1075 SPEAQKLLDLHVAAA
+1075 TAEVQKLLDLPAAAA
-1090 TPVEVLRAIL
+1090 TPVDVMRAIL

-1113 TYVKAHDETNAEV
+1113 TYVKAYEESHAEV

-1154 TQRGRVE
+1154 TQKGRVE
-1161 YARSGGPEG
+1161 YAQTGADKA
-1170 SGGRVNTDFID
+1170 GGRINTDFID

-1189 DMEVN
+1189 DVEVN

-1201 VARRGRLT
+1201 IARKGRLT
-1209 RSARDKLLASMTEEV
+1209 RPARDKLLASMTDEV
-1224 AQIVLHNNYLQ
+1224 ARIVLHNNYLQ

-1244 KASERLTEY
+1244 RAPERLTEY
-1253 QGLIRALERGG
+1253 QSVIRSLERSGH
-1264 YLNRSIEFL
+1264 LNRVIEFL
-1273 PSDDELLERRK
+1273 PAEDEFLERRK
-1284 QGLGL
+1284 QRLGL

-1309 LDSDLPDDPYF
+1309 LESDLPDDPYF
-1320 ANEVQRYFP
+1320 ASEVQRYFP
-1329 APVRKRF
+1329 KPTARRYARE
-1336 PQDIRRHR
+1336 IRQHK

-1365 FVTRAQEETGADPAV
+1365 FVTRAQEETGADPAA

-1390 IYAMRAL
+1390 IFAMRAL

-1408 SAAMQYRMFYRAA
+1408 SAAMQYGMFYRAS

-1446 ELRPGVET
+1446 ELRPGVEA
-1454 LAERIDDVIGGM
+1454 LADHIDTVLGGA
-1466 ARQQHDAVFAE
+1466 ARTRLDSVYGE

-1482 VPDKLARRIARLSLL
+1482 VPERLARRIARLSLL

-1502 IVALAQGEKMP
+1502 IVALASSEKTA
-1513 VIDVARAYFEV
+1513 VIEVARVYFELGIV
-1524 GVALGLDWMHD
+1524 LGLDWLHT
-1535 EIDRLPVEG
+1535 EIDGLSVDG
-1544 SWQASARASLRD
+1544 SWQATARTGLRD
-1556 SAMRMHRGL
+1556 AAMRAHREL
-1565 TLQVLRTETGGATK
+1565 TLQVLKT
-1579 ARGVAGRLEA
+1579 RGSSAQRLGS
-1589 WSSRREGS
+1589 WSAQREQV
-1597 LASWRRTLAEMRA
+1597 LTSWKRTLAEMRA
-1610 AGSTDFATLTV
+1610 VGTADFATLTV
-1621 GVDVVRGLASS
+1621 GVDAVRSLSAG